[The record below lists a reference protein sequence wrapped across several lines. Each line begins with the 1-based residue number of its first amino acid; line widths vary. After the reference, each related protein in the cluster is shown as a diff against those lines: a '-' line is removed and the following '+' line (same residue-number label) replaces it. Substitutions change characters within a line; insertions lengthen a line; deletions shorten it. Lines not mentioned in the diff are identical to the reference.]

1 MKNILIIILLFVSI
15 GCSVQRSLSEK
26 YVGKGVETLY
36 ADFGEP
42 KRLNNLE
49 NGHKLF
55 IYEKET
61 LVRETVI
68 GTGEMTLDQRM
79 SPAFIK
85 VEVFQ
90 FEIDN
95 HGIIVKTIYEKKI
108 D

>member
-1 MKNILIIILLFVSI
+1 MKKLIFLIFILGFF
-15 GCSVQRSLSEK
+15 GCTVQRSLSGK
-26 YVGKGVETLY
+26 YVGKGVELLY

-42 KRLNNLE
+42 KRLDVLE

-55 IYEKET
+55 VYEKET
-61 LVRETVI
+61 LVKETVI
-68 GTGEMTLDQRM
+68 GTGKMTLDKRM

-85 VEVFQ
+85 VEAYK

-95 HGIIVKTIYEKKI
+95 QGIIVKTIYEKKI